1 MINLF
6 NVNCIVTMKGE
17 IMAERWFIKNKK
29 ANYKQISNKYG
40 ITELM
45 SKLIINRDIIN
56 DEMIKSYINPD
67 FDKLHNPREMKDLEK
82 AVDILD
88 DKIKLNKKIR
98 IVGDYDV
105 DGVISVYI
113 LYTALKRCNAN
124 VDYEIPDRIK
134 DGYGI
139 NINIIKQAKED
150 GVDTI
155 LTCDNGISAIDPIK
169 YAKDMGLTVIV
180 TDHHDIPFIEDE
192 NKTRKFISSSA
203 DAIINPKQ
211 EECNYKFKQ
220 LCGAGVAFKLIEVL
234 YEKLS
239 IDKKECYKLIE
250 FLAIATVCDVV
261 DLIDENRIFVKK
273 GLELINNTTTLGM
286 QELIRECEMNEK
298 TLSVYHLG
306 FIIGPCINACGR
318 LDSAKK
324 GLKLLLS
331 KEEEDAIKLAKELVK
346 LNEERKDMTMKG
358 METAIEIVEKNNMIN
373 DKVFVIYIGD
383 VHESLAGII
392 AGRIREKY
400 NVPTLIITKCENGAK
415 GSGRS
420 IEEYNMFE
428 ELVKCKDLLGKF
440 GGHPMAAGFS
450 LKEENI
456 DEFRRRL
463 NQNTLLKDDDLLRK
477 VTIDCALPL
486 DSINYELINDLERL
500 EPFGK
505 ANSKPLFAEKNVN
518 LLKATI
524 LGKNKNVL
532 KFKLKTK
539 FNTTLDAI
547 YFGDIYEFEE
557 VINDKYDKEELQKL
571 YDGAYN
577 DVKVDL
583 VFYPSVNEYNGNTN
597 IQIVVQNYR
606 C

>member
-1 MINLF
+1 
-6 NVNCIVTMKGE
+6 
-17 IMAERWFIKNKK
+17 MAERWFIKNKK
-29 ANYKQISNKYG
+29 ADYKQISNKYG

-45 SKLIINRDIIN
+45 SKLIINRDITN
-56 DEMIKSYINPD
+56 DDMIKSYITPD

-82 AVDILD
+82 AIEILN

-113 LYTALKRCNAN
+113 LFTALKKCNAN

-150 GVDTI
+150 GIDTI

-169 YAKDMGLTVIV
+169 YAKELGITVIV
-180 TDHHDIPFIEDE
+180 TDHHDIPFVEDE

-211 EECNYKFKQ
+211 KECNYKFKQ
-220 LCGAGVAFKLIEVL
+220 LCGAGVAFKLVEVL

-239 IDKKECYKLIE
+239 IDKKECYKFIE

-273 GLELINNTTTLGM
+273 GLEFINSTTNLGL

-324 GLKLLLS
+324 GLQLLLS
-331 KEEEDAIKLAKELVK
+331 KEEEEATKLAKELVK

-358 METAIEIVEKNNMIN
+358 VETAIEIVEENNMIN
-373 DKVFVIYIGD
+373 DKVFVIYISD

-392 AGRIREKY
+392 SGRIREKY
-400 NVPTLIITKCENGAK
+400 NVPTLIITKSENGAK

-428 ELVKCKDLLGKF
+428 ELVKCKDLLGNF

-463 NQNTLLKDDDLLRK
+463 NENTILKDDDLLRK
-477 VTIDCALPL
+477 VTIDCTLPL
-486 DSINYELINDLERL
+486 DSINYELINELERL

-505 ANSKPLFAEKNVN
+505 ANSKPLFAEKNIN
-518 LLKATI
+518 ILKATI

-539 FNTTLDAI
+539 FNKALDAI
-547 YFGDIYEFEE
+547 YFGDICEFEE
-557 VINDKYDKEELQKL
+557 VINDKYGKKELQKL

-577 DVKVDL
+577 DVQLDL
-583 VFYPSVNEYNGNTN
+583 VFYPNVNEYNGNTS

-606 C
+606 IANN

>member
-1 MINLF
+1 M
-6 NVNCIVTMKGE
+6 T
-17 IMAERWFIKNKK
+17 ERWFIKNIK
-29 ANYKQISNKYG
+29 ADYKQISKKYE

-45 SKLIINRDIIN
+45 SKLIVNRNIIN
-56 DEMIKSYINPD
+56 DEMIRSYINPE
-67 FDKLHNPREMKDLEK
+67 FNMLHNPREMKDLEE
-82 AVDILD
+82 AVKIILD
-88 DKIKLNKKIR
+88 KINLGKKIR

-105 DGVISVYI
+105 DGVISIYI
-113 LYTALKRCNAN
+113 LYKALKRCNAN

-155 LTCDNGISAIDPIK
+155 LTCDNGISAIEQIK
-169 YAKDMGLTVIV
+169 YAKDLGLTVII
-180 TDHHDIPFIEDE
+180 TDHHDIPFIEEEDK
-192 NKTRKFISSSA
+192 NRTFISPSA
-203 DAIINPKQ
+203 DVIVNPKQ

-220 LCGAGVAFKLIEVL
+220 LCGAGVAFKLVEVL
-234 YEKLS
+234 YENLS
-239 IDKKECYKLIE
+239 IDKEEAYKFIE

-261 DLIDENRIFVKK
+261 DLVDENRIFVKK
-273 GLELINNTTTLGM
+273 GLELINRTTNLGLK
-286 QELIRECEMNEK
+286 ELIRESELGEK

-306 FIIGPCINACGR
+306 FIIGPCINASGR

-324 GLKLLLS
+324 GLELLLS
-331 KEEEDAIKLAKELVK
+331 DDEEEAVKLAKEIVR

-358 METAIEIVEKNNMIN
+358 VETAIQIIEKNGFIN
-373 DKVFVIYIGD
+373 DKVFVIYIPD

-400 NVPTLIITKCENGAK
+400 NVPTLVITKSESGVK
-415 GSGRS
+415 GSARS

-428 ELVKCKDLLGKF
+428 ELVKCKDILDKF

-456 DEFRRRL
+456 DGLRKRL
-463 NQNTLLKDDDLLRK
+463 NENTILDDEDLLKK
-477 VTIDCALPL
+477 VTIDCVLPL
-486 DSINYELINDLERL
+486 DSISYELINNLQEL

-505 ANSKPLFAEKNVN
+505 ANSKPLFAEKDVN
-518 LLKATI
+518 LLKAAI

-532 KFKLKTK
+532 KLKVKTRQNK
-539 FNTTLDAI
+539 VIDAI
-547 YFGDIYEFEE
+547 YFGDISEFEE
-557 VINDKYDKEELQKL
+557 LITDKFGAEELQKL

-577 DVKVDL
+577 DVRLDF
-583 VFYPSVNEYNGNTN
+583 VFYPSINEYNGNTI

-606 C
+606 

>member
-1 MINLF
+1 
-6 NVNCIVTMKGE
+6 
-17 IMAERWFIKNKK
+17 MAERWFVKNIK
-29 ANYKQISNKYG
+29 ADYKQISNKYK

-45 SKLIINRDIIN
+45 SKLIINRDITN
-56 DEMIKSYINPD
+56 DDLIKSYINPD
-67 FDKLHNPREMKDLEK
+67 FDKLHNPKDMKDLEK
-82 AVDILD
+82 AVEIIN

-113 LYTALKRCNAN
+113 LYAALKRCNAN
-124 VDYEIPDRIK
+124 VDYEVPDRIK

-150 GVDTI
+150 GIDTI
-155 LTCDNGISAIDPIK
+155 LTCDNGISAIEPIK
-169 YAKDMGLTVIV
+169 YAKELGITVIV

-192 NKTRKFISSSA
+192 NKIRKFISSDA

-211 EECNYKFKQ
+211 KECNYKFKQ
-220 LCGAGVAFKLIEVL
+220 LCGAGVAFKLVEVL
-234 YEKLS
+234 YEKLG
-239 IDKKECYKLIE
+239 IGKEECYKFIE

-261 DLIDENRIFVKK
+261 DLVDENRIFVKK
-273 GLELINNTTTLGM
+273 GLEFINNTNNLGL
-286 QELIRECEMNEK
+286 QELLRECEMNEK
-298 TLSVYHLG
+298 ILSVYHLG

-324 GLKLLLS
+324 GLQLLLS
-331 KEEEDAIKLAKELVK
+331 KEDEEATKLAKELVK
-346 LNEERKDMTMKG
+346 LNEERKEMTMNG
-358 METAIEIVEKNNMIN
+358 VETAIEIVEKNNMVK
-373 DKVFVIYIGD
+373 DKVLVIYIPD

-400 NVPTLIITKCENGAK
+400 NVPTLIITKSENGAK

-428 ELVKCKDLLGKF
+428 ELVKCKDLLGNF

-450 LKEENI
+450 LKKENI

-463 NQNTLLKDDDLLRK
+463 NNNTTLKDEDVLRK
-477 VTIDCALPL
+477 VTIDCVLPI

-505 ANSKPLFAEKNVN
+505 ANSKPLFAEKNIN

-524 LGKNKNVL
+524 LGKNNNVL

-539 FNTTLDAI
+539 FNKMLDAI
-547 YFGDIYEFEE
+547 YFGDVYEFEE
-557 VINDKYDKEELQKL
+557 VISDRYGKEELQKL
-571 YDGAYN
+571 YDGTYN
-577 DVKVDL
+577 DVKLDL
-583 VFYPSVNEYNGNTN
+583 VFYPSINEYNGNTS
-597 IQIVVQNYR
+597 IQVVIQNYR
-606 C
+606 

>member
-1 MINLF
+1 M
-6 NVNCIVTMKGE
+6 T
-17 IMAERWFIKNKK
+17 ERWFIKNIK
-29 ANYKQISNKYG
+29 ADYKQISKKYE

-45 SKLIINRDIIN
+45 SKLIVNRNIIN
-56 DEMIKSYINPD
+56 DEMIRSYINPELNM
-67 FDKLHNPREMKDLEK
+67 LHNPREMKDLEE
-82 AVDILD
+82 AVEIILD
-88 DKIKLNKKIR
+88 KINLGKKIR

-105 DGVISVYI
+105 DGVISIYI
-113 LYTALKRCNAN
+113 LYKALKRCNAN

-155 LTCDNGISAIDPIK
+155 LTCDNGISAIEQIK
-169 YAKDMGLTVIV
+169 YAKDLGLTVIV
-180 TDHHDIPFIEDE
+180 TDHHDIPFIEEEDK
-192 NKTRKFISSSA
+192 NRTFISPSA
-203 DAIINPKQ
+203 DVIVNPKQ

-220 LCGAGVAFKLIEVL
+220 LCGAGVAFKLVEVL
-234 YEKLS
+234 YENLS
-239 IDKKECYKLIE
+239 IDKEEAYKFIE

-261 DLIDENRIFVKK
+261 DLVDENRIFVKK
-273 GLELINNTTTLGM
+273 GLELINRTTNLGLK
-286 QELIRECEMNEK
+286 ELIRESELGEK

-306 FIIGPCINACGR
+306 FIIGPCINASGR

-324 GLKLLLS
+324 GLELLLS
-331 KEEEDAIKLAKELVK
+331 DDEEDAVKLAKEIVR

-358 METAIEIVEKNNMIN
+358 VEAAIEIIEKNGFIN
-373 DKVFVIYIGD
+373 DKVFVIYIPD

-400 NVPTLIITKCENGAK
+400 NVPTLVITKSESGVK
-415 GSGRS
+415 GSARS

-428 ELVKCKDLLGKF
+428 ELVKCKDILDKF

-456 DEFRRRL
+456 DGLRKRL
-463 NQNTLLKDDDLLRK
+463 NENTILDDEDLLKK
-477 VTIDCALPL
+477 VTIDCVLPL
-486 DSINYELINDLERL
+486 DSISYELINNLQEL

-505 ANSKPLFAEKNVN
+505 ANSKPLFAEKDVN
-518 LLKATI
+518 LLKAAI

-532 KFKLKTK
+532 KLKVKTRQNK
-539 FNTTLDAI
+539 VIDAI
-547 YFGDIYEFEE
+547 YFGDISEFEE
-557 VINDKYDKEELQKL
+557 LITDKFGAEELQKL

-577 DVKVDL
+577 DVRLDF
-583 VFYPSVNEYNGNTN
+583 VFYPSINEYNGNTT

-606 C
+606 

>member
-1 MINLF
+1 M
-6 NVNCIVTMKGE
+6 T
-17 IMAERWFIKNKK
+17 ERWFIKNIK
-29 ANYKQISNKYG
+29 ADYKQISKKYQ

-45 SKLIINRDIIN
+45 SRLIVNRNIVN
-56 DEMIKSYINPD
+56 EEMIRSYINPEL
-67 FDKLHNPREMKDLEK
+67 DKLHDPREMKDLEN
-82 AVDILD
+82 AAQIILD
-88 DKIKLNKKIR
+88 KIRQNKKIR

-105 DGVISVYI
+105 DGVISIYI

-155 LTCDNGISAIDPIK
+155 LTCDNGISAIEQIQ
-169 YAKDMGLTVIV
+169 YAKDLGLTVIV
-180 TDHHDIPFIEDE
+180 TDHHDIPFVEDE
-192 NKTRKFISSSA
+192 DKVRTFIKSSA
-203 DAIINPKQ
+203 DAIVNPKQ
-211 EECNYKFKQ
+211 NECSYKFKQ
-220 LCGAGVAFKLIEVL
+220 LCGAGVAFKLVEVL
-234 YEKLS
+234 YENFN
-239 IDKKECYKLIE
+239 IDKKESYKFIE

-261 DLIDENRIFVKK
+261 DLVDENRIFVKK
-273 GLELINNTTTLGM
+273 GLELINGTTNLGL
-286 QELIRECEMNEK
+286 QELIRESELTEK

-306 FIIGPCINACGR
+306 FIIGPCINASGR

-331 KEEEDAIKLAKELVK
+331 DDEEEAVKFAKEIVK
-346 LNEERKDMTMKG
+346 LNEERKSMTMNGVEEAVKI
-358 METAIEIVEKNNMIN
+358 IEGSNIIN
-373 DKVFVIYIGD
+373 DKVFVIYIPD

-400 NVPTLIITKCENGAK
+400 NVPTLIITKSEDGVK

-428 ELVKCKDLLGKF
+428 ELVKCKDILEKF

-463 NQNTLLKDDDLLRK
+463 NEKTTLEDEDLLKK
-477 VTIDCALPL
+477 VTIDYVLPL
-486 DSINYELINDLERL
+486 DLINYDLINDLQKL

-505 ANSKPLFAEKNVN
+505 ANSKPLFAEKNIN
-518 LLKATI
+518 LLKAMI
-524 LGKNKNVL
+524 LGKNNNVL
-532 KFKLKTK
+532 KLKLKTK
-539 FNTTLDAI
+539 LDKVLDAI
-547 YFGDIYEFEE
+547 YFGDIRDFEDI
-557 VINDKYDKEELQKL
+557 VISKYGKEELQKL
-571 YDGAYN
+571 YDGVYN
-577 DVKVDL
+577 DVNMDL
-583 VFYPSVNEYNGNTN
+583 VFYPNVNEYNGNTT

-606 C
+606 

>member
-1 MINLF
+1 M
-6 NVNCIVTMKGE
+6 T
-17 IMAERWFIKNKK
+17 ERWFIKNKK
-29 ANYKQISNKYG
+29 ADYKYISNKYG

-67 FDKLHNPREMKDLEK
+67 FDKLHDPREMKDLEK
-82 AVDILD
+82 AVEILKG
-88 DKIKLNKKIR
+88 KIEEKKKIR

-113 LYTALKRCNAN
+113 LYSALKRCNAN

-150 GVDTI
+150 EIDTI
-155 LTCDNGISAIDPIK
+155 ITCDNGISAIEPIK
-169 YAKDMGLTVIV
+169 CAKELGITVIV
-180 TDHHDIPFIEDE
+180 TDHHDIPFVENED
-192 NKTRKFISSSA
+192 NNRRFISSDA
-203 DAIINPKQ
+203 DAIVNPKQ
-211 EECNYKFKQ
+211 EECKYKFKQ
-220 LCGAGVAFKLIEVL
+220 LCGAGVVFKLVEVL
-234 YEKLS
+234 YEKFN
-239 IDKKECYKLIE
+239 IDKKECYRFIE

-261 DLIDENRIFVKK
+261 DLVDENRIFVKK
-273 GLELINNTTTLGM
+273 GLEFINNTDNLGL

-318 LDSAKK
+318 LDSAKE

-331 KEEEDAIKLAKELVK
+331 KEEEEAVKLSKELVK
-346 LNEERKDMTMKG
+346 LNEERKEMTLKG
-358 METAIEIVEKNNMIN
+358 VETAIEIVEKNGMAN
-373 DKVFVIYIGD
+373 DKVLVIYIPD

-400 NVPTLIITKCENGAK
+400 NAPTLIITKSEHGAK

-428 ELVKCKDLLGKF
+428 ELVKCKDLLGNF

-456 DEFRRRL
+456 EEFRRRL
-463 NQNTLLKDDDLLRK
+463 NENAMLTDEDLLKK
-477 VTIDCALPL
+477 ITIDCVLPL
-486 DSINYELINDLERL
+486 DTISYDLINDLERL

-505 ANSKPLFAEKNVN
+505 ANSKPLFAEKGVN
-518 LLKATI
+518 ILKATV
-524 LGKNKNVL
+524 LGKNRNVL
-532 KFKLKTK
+532 KLKLKTK
-539 FNTTLDAI
+539 FNKAIDAI

-557 VINDKYDKEELQKL
+557 NIISKYGNEELQKL

-577 DVKVDL
+577 DVVLDL
-583 VFYPSVNEYNGNTN
+583 VFYPSINEYNGNTN
-597 IQIVVQNYR
+597 IQIVVQSYR
-606 C
+606 

>member
-1 MINLF
+1 M
-6 NVNCIVTMKGE
+6 T
-17 IMAERWFIKNKK
+17 ERWFIKNIK
-29 ANYKQISNKYG
+29 ADYKQISKKYG

-45 SKLIINRDIIN
+45 SKLIVNRNIIN
-56 DEMIKSYINPD
+56 DEMIKSYINPGL
-67 FDKLHNPREMKDLEK
+67 DKLHDPSEMKDLNK
-82 AVDILD
+82 AVQIVI
-88 DKIKLNKKIR
+88 DKIKSGKKIR

-105 DGVISVYI
+105 DGVISIYI
-113 LYTALKRCNAN
+113 LYKALIRCNAN

-155 LTCDNGISAIDPIK
+155 LTCDNGISAIEQIK
-169 YAKDMGLTVIV
+169 YAKDLGMTVIV
-180 TDHHDIPFIEDE
+180 TDHHDIPFIEEEDE
-192 NKTRKFISSSA
+192 NRRFISPNA
-203 DAIINPKQ
+203 DAIVNPKQ
-211 EECNYKFKQ
+211 EECKYKFKQ
-220 LCGAGVAFKLIEVL
+220 LCGAGVAFKLVEVL
-234 YEKLS
+234 YENLS
-239 IDKKECYKLIE
+239 IDREESYKFIE

-261 DLIDENRIFVKK
+261 DLVDENRIFVKK
-273 GLELINNTTTLGM
+273 GLELINSTTNLGLM
-286 QELIRECEMNEK
+286 ELIRESELGEK

-306 FIIGPCINACGR
+306 FIIGPCINASGR

-331 KEEEDAIKLAKELVK
+331 DDEEEAVMLAKEIVR

-358 METAIEIVEKNNMIN
+358 VEAATEIIEKKGFMN
-373 DKVFVIYIGD
+373 DKVFVIYIPD

-400 NVPTLIITKCENGAK
+400 NVPTLVITKSESGVK

-428 ELVKCKDLLGKF
+428 GLVKCKDILEKF

-456 DEFRRRL
+456 DELRKRL
-463 NQNTLLKDDDLLRK
+463 NENTTLDDEDLLKK
-477 VTIDCALPL
+477 ITIDCVLPL
-486 DSINYELINDLERL
+486 DSISYELINNLEKL

-505 ANSKPLFAEKNVN
+505 ANSKPLFAEKDVN
-518 LLKATI
+518 LLKAAI
-524 LGKNKNVL
+524 LGKNNNVL
-532 KFKLKTK
+532 KLKVKTRQNK
-539 FNTTLDAI
+539 FIDAI
-547 YFGDIYEFEE
+547 YFGDISGFEAL
-557 VINDKYDKEELQKL
+557 ITDKFGAEELQKL
-571 YDGAYN
+571 YEGAYN
-577 DVKVDL
+577 DVRLDL
-583 VFYPSVNEYNGNTN
+583 VFYPSINEYNGNVT

-606 C
+606 

>member
-1 MINLF
+1 
-6 NVNCIVTMKGE
+6 
-17 IMAERWFIKNKK
+17 MAERWFIKNKK
-29 ANYKQISNKYG
+29 ADYKYISSKYG

-56 DEMIKSYINPD
+56 DQMIKSYINPD

-82 AVDILD
+82 AVEILN
-88 DKIKLNKKIR
+88 DKIKANEKIR

-113 LYTALKRCNAN
+113 LYSALKRCNAN

-150 GVDTI
+150 KVDTI
-155 LTCDNGISAIDPIK
+155 ITCDNGISAIEPIK
-169 YAKDMGLTVIV
+169 YAKDLGLTVIV
-180 TDHHDIPFIEDE
+180 TDHHDIPFVEEE
-192 NKTRKFISSSA
+192 NKTRTFISSNA
-203 DAIINPKQ
+203 DAIVNPKQ
-211 EECNYKFKQ
+211 EECAYKFKQ
-220 LCGAGVAFKLIEVL
+220 LCGAGVAFKLVEVL
-234 YEKLS
+234 YEKLN
-239 IDKKECYKLIE
+239 IDKKECYKFIE

-261 DLIDENRIFVKK
+261 DLVDENRIFVKK
-273 GLELINNTTTLGM
+273 GLEFINKTTNLGL

-324 GLKLLLS
+324 GLQLLLS
-331 KEEEDAIKLAKELVK
+331 KEEDEAVKLSKELVR
-346 LNEERKDMTMKG
+346 LNEERKDMTMNG
-358 METAIEIVEKNNMIN
+358 VETAIEIVEKNGMIN
-373 DKVFVIYIGD
+373 DKVLVIYIPD

-400 NVPTLIITKCENGAK
+400 NLPTLIITKSEDGVK

-428 ELVKCKDLLGKF
+428 ELVKCKDLLGNF

-450 LKEENI
+450 LKEENVE
-456 DEFRRRL
+456 EFRKRL
-463 NQNTLLKDDDLLRK
+463 NKNTVLTEEDLLKK
-477 VTIDCALPL
+477 ITIDCVLPL
-486 DSINYELINDLERL
+486 DIINYELINDLERL

-505 ANSKPLFAEKNVN
+505 ANSKPLFAEKNIN
-518 LLKATI
+518 ILKAVV
-524 LGKNKNVL
+524 LGKNRNVL
-532 KFKLKTK
+532 KLKLKTK
-539 FNTTLDAI
+539 ANKALDAI

-557 VINDKYDKEELQKL
+557 IVSNKYGKEELQKL
-571 YDGAYN
+571 YDGVYN
-577 DVKVDL
+577 DVKMDL
-583 VFYPSVNEYNGNTN
+583 VFYPNINEYNGNTT

-606 C
+606 